1 MKQAR
6 VINGHDL
13 REMFTAATNW
23 LEKSASDINAL
34 NVFPV
39 PDGDTGTNMLLTMR
53 SSVEEAYR
61 APDQSVSQVIQA
73 MAKGALM
80 GARGNSGVILSQIWH
95 GFGETLSE
103 KETIDGCDLAEAL
116 LQASK
121 TAYKGLSEPVEGTI
135 LTVIREAAS
144 AAQQMARGNDNIVS
158 ILEATVNAARKS
170 VANTPTLLPVLREA
184 GVVDAGGQGLY
195 TVLEGALA
203 YLRGEVELIELSKP
217 EMIASS
223 IPVTT
228 APLQMKVEEE
238 VPFGYC
244 TEFLL
249 KGENLDPD
257 KLRETLTDRGQSL
270 IVVGD
275 EFTIRVH
282 IHTLNPDSIIDHAN
296 SLGTL
301 ENISIR
307 NMDEQHEN
315 FLVMKRGRI
324 PAVDMAIVAVVAGDG
339 LVDVFTSLG
348 VLGIVHGGQ
357 TMNPSTMDILQAV
370 ESVPSDKVIIL
381 PNNKN
386 VVLTAQ
392 QVESLTTKSV
402 RIVPTETIAQ
412 GVTTLVA
419 FNPEG
424 DFEANAQAMTEARST
439 IKTIEITRA
448 TRSARLNGL
457 DIKKDQAI
465 GLLDGE
471 LLAAGDE
478 PGDIICELLTR
489 IDLAEASIITIYYG
503 ADTVEAEAQQVG
515 AGIHQQHSSLE
526 VEVVNG
532 GQPHYNYIVSVE

>member
-1 MKQAR
+1 LEKQVRA
-6 VINGHDL
+6 INGHDL

-23 LEKSASDINAL
+23 LEKSASDIDAL

-95 GFGETLSE
+95 GLAKTLSE
-103 KETIDGCDLAEAL
+103 KEIIDGGDLAEAL

-170 VANTPTLLPVLREA
+170 VANTALLPVLREA

-203 YLRGEVELIELSKP
+203 YLRGKVGLIEFSKP

-244 TEFLL
+244 TEFLI
-249 KGENLDPD
+249 KGENLDPGE
-257 KLRETLTDRGQSL
+257 LRETLTDRGQSL

-275 EFTIRVH
+275 ESTIRVH
-282 IHTLNPDSIIDHAN
+282 IHTLDPDNIINYAN
-296 SLGTL
+296 SLGML

-324 PAVDMAIVAVVAGDG
+324 PAVDMAIVAVIAGDG
-339 LVDVFTSLG
+339 LVDVFISLG
-348 VLGIVHGGQ
+348 VSGIVHGGQ

-419 FNPEG
+419 FNPED
-424 DFEANAQAMTEARST
+424 DFEANAQAMTEAKST
-439 IKTIEITRA
+439 VKTIEITRA

-478 PGDIICELLTR
+478 PGDVICELLTR
-489 IDLAEASIITIYYG
+489 IDLTEASIITIYYG

-515 AGIHQQHSSLE
+515 AGIHQQHPSLE